1 MRVKEIKDED
11 FVNYKVPS
19 MFVATCFCDFK
30 CCRDANI
37 PISTCQN
44 EPIAKQLD
52 IEISADEILRRYQKN
67 PITYAI
73 VIGGLEPMLQ
83 FDEVLE
89 LVRTFRNGGCQDP
102 IIIYTG
108 YYESEIVN
116 EIGLLSQF
124 PNIILKVGRF
134 KPGQK
139 PHKDELLGV
148 MLVNDE
154 QKAIQIS

>member
-11 FVNYKVPS
+11 FVNYKVSS
-19 MFVATCFCDFK
+19 MFIATCLCDFK
-30 CCRDANI
+30 CCKDANI

-44 EPIAKQLD
+44 SEIVKQPS
-52 IEISADEILRRYQKN
+52 IEISADEILRRYQEN
-67 PITYAI
+67 PITHAI

-83 FDEVLE
+83 FDEVLK
-89 LVRTFRNGGCQDP
+89 LIRTFRDGGCKDP

-116 EIGLLSQF
+116 EICLLSQF
-124 PNIILKVGRF
+124 PDIILKVGRF

-154 QKAIQIS
+154 QKAMQIS

>member
-139 PHKDELLGV
+139 PHKDELLDV

>member
-11 FVNYKVPS
+11 FVNYKVSS
-19 MFVATCFCDFK
+19 MFIATCLCDFK
-30 CCRDANI
+30 CCKQAGI
-37 PISTCQN
+37 PISVCQN
-44 EPIAKQLD
+44 SEIVKQPD
-52 IEISADEILRRYQKN
+52 IEISADEILRRYREN
-67 PITYAI
+67 PITHAI

-89 LVRTFRNGGCQDP
+89 ILKVFRDGGCKDP

-124 PNIILKVGRF
+124 ENILIKFGRF
-134 KPGQK
+134 KPNEK
-139 PHKDELLGV
+139 PHYDSLLGV
-148 MLVNDE
+148 NL
-154 QKAIQIS
+154 ISSNQYAKRIS